1 MKLRTHLFLL
11 ALSTLLP
18 VAAFAVFVTVAL
30 VEQERETFRR
40 GEMDRT
46 RAVMTAVDAELGG
59 AIAALQALG
68 ASPALDRQDLRAMH
82 EQAVRFLASQP
93 GWQNITLASPAGQ
106 QLINARL
113 PFGTPLPRV
122 GDLPS
127 LKRAAASLE
136 PVVGNIGPGPIS
148 PDPAI
153 PVRVPVMRGGD
164 VKYVLSAVLRPESF
178 ADLLRQQRLPE
189 DRVIALVDG
198 ELRFV
203 ARLPPVAPGGLAS
216 ESFRAAM
223 QKASEGWFRGRTLE
237 GRDSY
242 TSYIRSA
249 YSDWSIGVAVPAAT
263 VLAASRRTAWLM
275 AAAGLIAAV
284 LAFAVAYLMARRVA
298 APIAALA
305 ASARSIARGAA
316 LEAPARARVSEV
328 AEVAAALHETA
339 LAVQQREAQLRAA
352 SRSKDEFLATLSH
365 ELRNPLAAIVMIG
378 QALKR
383 SAASPE
389 LVRQS
394 SEILE
399 RQSAQMT
406 RLIEDLLD
414 VSRITM
420 GKISLE
426 RQPLELAQAVRR
438 LVDAWREAGRLAQ
451 HDVRLATRPVWID
464 ADPARVEQIVSNLLG
479 NSLKFTP
486 PGGSVTLRVAREGSQ
501 ALLEIADNGKGL
513 APELIEQVFDVFV
526 QGDQTIDRASGGLGI
541 GLALVK
547 RLVELHGGTVA
558 ARNAAQG
565 GGAVFSVRLP
575 AVASRREPRAVPHH
589 AEHVQRARRILV
601 VEDNDDTRRML
612 RLVLEQEGHAV
623 EEAGE
628 GARALDLAQASRA
641 DVAII
646 DIGLPGMNG
655 YELAQ
660 RLRASLNHEIRLI
673 ALTGYGQ
680 PEDRERALESGF
692 DEHITKPVH
701 PEELKRRLG

>member
-1 MKLRTHLFLL
+1 LRLRSHLFVL

-18 VAAFAVFVTVAL
+18 VAAFAVFAAVAL
-30 VEQERETFRR
+30 VAQERETFRQ
-40 GEMDRT
+40 GELNRT
-46 RAVMTAVDAELGG
+46 RAIMTAVDAELGG

-68 ASPALDRQDLRAMH
+68 ASPALERGDLRAIH
-82 EQAVRFLASQP
+82 EQAARFLVSQP
-93 GWQNITLASPAGQ
+93 GWLNITLASPEGQ
-106 QLINARL
+106 QLVNARQ
-113 PFGTPLPRV
+113 PFGRLLPRA
-122 GDLPS
+122 GDAKS
-127 LKRAAASLE
+127 LRQAAATGE
-136 PVVGNIGPGPIS
+136 PVVGNVTPGPV
-148 PDPAI
+148 DGEFAV
-153 PVRVPVMRGGD
+153 PVRVPVMGSD
-164 VKYVLSAVLRPESF
+164 SVKYILNAVLRPESF
-178 ADLLRQQRLPE
+178 AELLRQLRLSE

-198 ELRFV
+198 QLRFV
-203 ARLPPVAPGGLAS
+203 ARIPPVTPGELAS

-223 QKASEGWFRGRTLE
+223 REAPEGWFRGRTLE
-237 GRDSY
+237 GRDTY
-242 TSYIRSA
+242 TSYTRSA
-249 YSDWSIGVAVPAAT
+249 YSEWSVGVAVPAST
-263 VLAASRRTAWLM
+263 VLAASHRTAWLM
-275 AAAGLIAAV
+275 AAGGLVAALV
-284 LAFAVAYLMARRVA
+284 AFAVAYLMARRVSG
-298 APIAALA
+298 PISALA
-305 ASARSIARGAA
+305 ASARSIGQGAA
-316 LEAPARARVSEV
+316 PEARVQGRVGEV

-339 LAVQQREAQLRAA
+339 LAVREREAQLRAA

-383 SAASPE
+383 SAGNQE

-394 SEILE
+394 SQILE

-426 RQPLELAQAVRR
+426 RRPLELSQAVRR
-438 LVDAWREAGRLAQ
+438 LVDAWREAGRLGQ
-451 HDVRLATRPVWID
+451 HDVRLAARPVWID
-464 ADPARVEQIVSNLLG
+464 ADPARIEQIVSNLLG
-479 NSLKFTP
+479 NALKFTP
-486 PGGSVTLRVAREGSQ
+486 PGGGVELRIAREGSQ
-501 ALLEIADNGKGL
+501 AVLEIADTGKGL

-526 QGDQTIDRASGGLGI
+526 QGDQTIDRARGGLGI

-547 RLVELHGGTVA
+547 RLVELHGGSVSA
-558 ARNAAQG
+558 KNAAQG
-565 GGAVFSVRLP
+565 GAVFTVRLP
-575 AVASRREPRAVPHH
+575 AVAARREPRATPEP
-589 AEHVQRARRILV
+589 APGSRSARRILV
-601 VEDNDDTRRML
+601 VEDNEDTRRML

-628 GARALDLAQASRA
+628 GSQALELARSSRPE
-641 DVAII
+641 VGII

-692 DEHITKPVH
+692 DEHLTKPVH
-701 PEELKRRLG
+701 PEELKHRIG

>member
-1 MKLRTHLFLL
+1 MKLRSHLFLL

-18 VAAFAVFVTVAL
+18 VAAFAVFVAVAL
-30 VEQERETFRR
+30 VAQERETFRR
-40 GEMDRT
+40 GEIDRT
-46 RAVMTAVDAELGG
+46 RAIMTAVDAELGG
-59 AIAALQALG
+59 AIAALQALA
-68 ASPALDRQDLRAMH
+68 ASPALDREDLRAVH

-93 GWQNITLASPAGQ
+93 GWQNITLASPEGR
-106 QLINARL
+106 QLLNARQR
-113 PFGTPLPRV
+113 FGTPLPRV
-122 GDLPS
+122 GDVQS
-127 LKRAAASLE
+127 LQQAAAGLE
-136 PVVGNIGPGPIS
+136 PVVGNITPGPIS
-148 PDPAI
+148 PDPAV
-153 PVRVPVMRGGD
+153 PVRVPVMRGGS
-164 VKYVLSAVLRPESF
+164 VKYVLSAVLRPEAF
-178 ADLLRQQRLPE
+178 AELLRQQRLPE
-189 DRVIALVDG
+189 DRVIGLVDG
-198 ELRFV
+198 QLRFV
-203 ARLPPVAPGGLAS
+203 ARIPHVAPGDLAS
-216 ESFRAAM
+216 ESFRTAM
-223 QKASEGWFRGRTLE
+223 QNASEGWFRGRTLE
-237 GRDSY
+237 GRDTY
-242 TSYIRSA
+242 TAYIRSA
-249 YSDWSIGVAVPAAT
+249 YSDWSIGVAVPAST
-263 VLAASRRTAWLM
+263 VLAASHRTAWLM
-275 AAAGLIAAV
+275 AAGGLVAAL

-298 APIAALA
+298 RPISALA
-305 ASARSIARGAA
+305 SSARSIGQGAA
-316 LEAPARARVSEV
+316 VEAPVHGRVGEV
-328 AEVAAALHETA
+328 AEVAAALQETA
-339 LAVQQREAQLRAA
+339 LAVREREAQLRAA

-383 SAASPE
+383 STASPE

-399 RQSAQMT
+399 RQSSQMT

-426 RQPLELAQAVRR
+426 RQPLELAQAVQR

-451 HDVRLATRPVWID
+451 HDVTLATRAVWVD

-486 PGGSVTLRVAREGSQ
+486 RGGRVMLRVSREGSQ
-501 ALLEIADNGKGL
+501 AVLEIADTGKGL
-513 APELIEQVFDVFV
+513 PPELIEQVFDVFV
-526 QGDQTIDRASGGLGI
+526 QGDQTIDRSSGGLGI

-547 RLVELHGGTVA
+547 RLVELHDGTVA
-558 ARNAAQG
+558 VRNAPQG
-565 GGAVFSVRLP
+565 SGAVFTVRLP
-575 AVASRREPRAVPHH
+575 AVASRREPRPAPQHLPAAH
-589 AEHVQRARRILV
+589 RARRILV

-628 GARALDLAQASRA
+628 GRRALDLAQSSRA

-660 RLRASLNHEIRLI
+660 QLRASLNHQIRLI

-701 PEELKRRLG
+701 PDELKKRIA